1 MPITYGTFPHSDDK
15 HRGSAARDQPNGV
28 AGLNS
33 SGFLLIPGNTIY
45 CFGDNNQ
52 LDIQQKNPDL
62 NFLQIYVDAGGN
74 PTSYMGLITHDNKVL
89 FNRDKGVSYGVAPL
103 DYFGRVPWE
112 NHSLNLLQAL
122 STVKLGDSV
131 LFEDVTIEYTT
142 ESTFQL
148 LYNVRITSLRP
159 DKTTLRIK
167 FRGRHS
173 DVESTAEFQVRVEGN
188 VIQTFSIEGDVHVQ
202 KQVDTEIEVGD
213 TVQLFA
219 RVIDPGQAIASDLKI
234 CGEIVPPAEPFVAE
248 SL

>member
-1 MPITYGTFPHSDDK
+1 MPNVFGTFLHTSQKHS
-15 HRGSAARDQPNGV
+15 GSAARDEPGGV
-28 AGLNS
+28 AGINS
-33 SGFLLIPGNTIY
+33 SGTLLIPGNTIY

-62 NFLQIYVDAGGN
+62 NFLQIYVDAYGT
-74 PTSYMGLITHDNKVL
+74 PTAYMGFITQDNKVL
-89 FNRDKGVSYGVAPL
+89 FNKDKGVSYGVAPL
-103 DYFGRVPWE
+103 DYFSRLPWE
-112 NHSLNLLQAL
+112 NHNLNLLNGL

-131 LFEDVTIEYTT
+131 LFQDVSVVYTT

-173 DVESTAEFQVRVEGN
+173 DVEGTAEFQVRVEGN

-219 RVIDPGQAIASDLKI
+219 RVIDPGQAIARELEI
-234 CGEIVPPAEPFVAE
+234 CGEIVPAAEPFVAE
-248 SL
+248 Q